1 MLHQSHQ
8 RKGRPMNSIIYVIG
22 LIVVVLVVL
31 SLLGI
36 S

>member
-1 MLHQSHQ
+1 
-8 RKGRPMNSIIYVIG
+8 MNSIIYVIG